1 MSVDIVNLIE
11 SNPITKFN
19 GNYQSKL
26 IEKVKNTFTE
36 YEQQIFLAS
45 FYCYLKYDYKNDFVI
60 DLDNVWK
67 WLGFSQK
74 YNAKCLLEKQFI
86 INNDYKIFAP
96 EASGAKKEIRGGH
109 NKEIIMLNVDTFKKI
124 CLKAGTKKADE
135 IHEYFIKLENI
146 IHEIAKE
153 ESDELKN
160 QLSQLEN
167 TKNKE
172 MEEKLSKQRIID
184 REKFLLKEYA
194 QSGPLVYIIKVKTY
208 ENGQYIIKIGHS
220 SKGIQNRYAEHKSK
234 YEECLLLDCFT
245 VDKSKDFESF
255 LHNQEN
261 IRVNKV
267 NNLKGH
273 EKENE
278 LFLIGKNL
286 TYQIILNLIESNI
299 KNYNLNVYELLKEN
313 ELLQL
318 QLQKNENNI
327 NNDLLT
333 ELCKTIQLLS
343 AKVDNLEKTNQ
354 EVLKKLNS
362 KETKVTTGFNQPF
375 ATLGPRLQKINP
387 ETLELIKVYESVS
400 ELMKEDTDIKRPSI
414 NKAVIENTVYCG
426 YRWLQIDRELDPNVI
441 HNILPTKQTN
451 VQNVGYIAQLN
462 KEKTE
467 IVNVFLDRKTA
478 CHFNGYQSGSA
489 LDIPVKNFT
498 LSKDFYYKL
507 YDECNSDL
515 KKTFINKNN
524 GQPLLYKNGIA
535 QCDSAN
541 NVIREFACKYD
552 CIKQLMMSDKTL
564 SKALDKNVMY
574 KNCYFKTIGNK
585 LKCF

>member
-1 MSVDIVNLIE
+1 M
-11 SNPITKFN
+11 
-19 GNYQSKL
+19 

-153 ESDELKN
+153 ESNELKT

-327 NNDLLT
+327 INDLLT

-343 AKVDNLEKTNQ
+343 TKVDNLEKTNQ
-354 EVLKKLNS
+354 EVLKKLIS
-362 KETKVTTGFNQPF
+362 QETKVTTGFNQPF

-387 ETLELIKVYESVS
+387 ETLELIKVYESVT

-426 YRWLQIDRELDPNVI
+426 YRWLLIDRELDPNVI
-441 HNILPTKQTN
+441 QNISPTKQTN

-524 GQPLLYKNGIA
+524 GSPLLYKNGIA

-564 SKALDKNVMY
+564 AKALDKNVMY